1 MAELHPE
8 IASHSTGEGMIA
20 VRLHGGPWDGKV
32 VGVRNLLAPLIQ
44 VNGPRHGNHRVWI
57 THLYEKHE
65 DHYEFSVTEVIP
77 ISAWTVSFPA
87 GPCGDTTSR

>member
-1 MAELHPE
+1 MAEFHPE
-8 IASHSTGEGMIA
+8 IASHSIGEGLCA

-32 VGVRNLLAPLIQ
+32 VGVRNPLAPLVQ

-65 DHYEFSVTEVIP
+65 DHYEFAATEVLP
-77 ISAWTVSFPA
+77 ISAWTVGFLA
-87 GPCGDTTSR
+87 GPRGGTTSR